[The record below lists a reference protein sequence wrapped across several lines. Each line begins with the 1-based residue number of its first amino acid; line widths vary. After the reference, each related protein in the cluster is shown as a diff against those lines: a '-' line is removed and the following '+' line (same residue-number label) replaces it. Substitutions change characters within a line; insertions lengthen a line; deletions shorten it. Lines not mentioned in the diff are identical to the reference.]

1 MKSMQKGFTLI
12 ELMIVVAII
21 GILAAF
27 AIPAYQDY
35 IARSQAAEGFSLA
48 DGLKTSI
55 ADDLQNGTCGSSSA
69 HGKYAASVVVTDAA
83 PANGGECT
91 ITIKYLN
98 AAGIADQIK
107 NKTVTAKTSKNGSI
121 IVTADGGIKKYLPK
135 ANFE

>member
-1 MKSMQKGFTLI
+1 MKSVQKGFTLI

-35 IARSQAAEGFSLA
+35 IARGQAAEGFSLA

-69 HGKYAASVVVTDAA
+69 HGKYAASVKVTDVA
-83 PANGGECT
+83 PNGGECV
-91 ITIKYLN
+91 ITIVY
-98 AAGIADQIK
+98 ASGIADQIQG
-107 NKTVTAKTSKNGSI
+107 KTVVAKTNKNGSI
-121 IVTADGGIKKYLPK
+121 VVTNDGTIKKWLPK
-135 ANFE
+135 ANLP